1 MHGLSVLG
9 QAYDWAIDVWSVGCT
24 LYELGTGK
32 ILFPGRSNNEMLLLM
47 QKLRGR
53 FTTKQ
58 MRKGRFAD
66 QHFDATT
73 NAFLSAEKDKSTGQ
87 VSGEQ

>member
-1 MHGLSVLG
+1 
-9 QAYDWAIDVWSVGCT
+9 
-24 LYELGTGK
+24 
-32 ILFPGRSNNEMLLLM
+32 MLLLM